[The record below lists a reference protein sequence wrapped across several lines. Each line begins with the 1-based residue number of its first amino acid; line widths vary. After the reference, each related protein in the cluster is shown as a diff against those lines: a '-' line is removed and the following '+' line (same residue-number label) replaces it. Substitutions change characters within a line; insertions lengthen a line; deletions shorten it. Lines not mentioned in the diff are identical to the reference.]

1 LCSIDGTL
9 KLIILVKYLMI
20 DLVTNHFGYSGDA
33 YTVDYSTFNPF
44 NTKDDFH
51 PVCFI
56 YDYNNQTQLEDV
68 SFPSGFV

>member
-1 LCSIDGTL
+1 
-9 KLIILVKYLMI
+9 MI